1 MKIKIGEFDVDVKVR
16 RSGRESRAS
25 KESAIYFLNQICIWA
40 CEASENY
47 EKDGY
52 DALAKLA
59 KERWGEIYD
68 QLKAAGAYDNCH

>member
-40 CEASENY
+40 DEASENL
-47 EKDGY
+47 DRNGH
-52 DALAKLA
+52 DVLAKLA
-59 KERWGEIYD
+59 KEKSDEIYR
-68 QLKAAGAYDNCH
+68 QLKDAGAYDDRH